1 MDRRNFYIG
10 ILSLSATVLLMA
22 NYFTAQ
28 PAMALQTIKDRDYSL
43 VTGSSQNGGD
53 SLYVLDNRSGRVAIF
68 AYDPAA
74 KTLVPKKVGDM
85 IAAFGGRG
93 GR

>member
-10 ILSLSATVLLMA
+10 ILSLSATVLLLA

-28 PAMALQTIKDRDYSL
+28 PAMALQTIKDRDFGM
-43 VTGSSQNGGD
+43 VTGSSQAGGD
-53 SLYVLDNRSGRVAIF
+53 TLYVLDNRSGRVAIF
-68 AYDPAA
+68 AYSPAA
-74 KTLVPKKVGDM
+74 HALVLKKVGDM
-85 IAAFGGRG
+85 TAAFARG